1 MKENPRGNLGI
12 FDTDEY
18 GYAMICLF
26 PMPSFLR
33 HFLLF
38 LFLILGCLSVVLGH
52 GMSVRLTEISFM
64 SHGLLI
70 LGRQALVVLIGVG
83 AAMTFF
89 TKYSKR
95 LVWEAV
101 FFVAAMLG
109 AWYVFFLFFPW
120 KIAVFLGFAL
130 ILGEVF
136 LRNVLWHNVFFVLGS
151 LGLALTIAGWLSVE
165 VLAVLL
171 AAFTAY
177 DMLAAHPDGAVG
189 VLARHLLAKGIVPGF
204 ILPPRYIG
212 LFQSMDR
219 VIERPLYSVPSTQ
232 YSEGVIDL
240 EKEERRLHQEL
251 GLERTALLG
260 AIDVVLPLTLIVRSA
275 MVDVRMGIACVI
287 GLMAGGIFLS
297 QSGYHPRHVISALNM
312 GVVIPFVGMQLI
324 GYFFS

>member
-1 MKENPRGNLGI
+1 MKENPRGNPGI
-12 FDTDEY
+12 FDNTEY
-18 GYAMICLF
+18 GCAMICSF
-26 PMPSFLR
+26 PMSSFLR

-52 GMSVRLTEISFM
+52 GMSVRLTELSYM

-136 LRNVLWHNVFFVLGS
+136 LRNVLWHNGFFVLGS

-219 VIERPLYSVPSTQ
+219 VTEKPVLSVLRSPSENLIDVER
-232 YSEGVIDL
+232 
-240 EKEERRLHQEL
+240 EEIRVHQDF
-251 GLERTALLG
+251 GLERMALLG
-260 AIDVVLPLTLIVRSA
+260 AIDVVLPLTLIVRAA
-275 MVDVRMGIACVI
+275 MVDVRMGV
-287 GLMAGGIFLS
+287 S
-297 QSGYHPRHVISALNM
+297 RPVTRTM
-312 GVVIPFVGMQLI
+312 GARK
-324 GYFFS
+324 